1 MFELI
6 KDMIINLYHSEQ
18 PYVLL
23 LNVLVFVA
31 LIVFVLSLTKYWS
44 DHNVMQKFI
53 AKVRADAKEQERL
66 REEEYRKQ
74 FEMNGRFEAKDKM
87 LKLNQKISSQNYSRK
102 HFCYPVRLVSD
113 LSLSRWLCLIFRQS
127 EHLQPDFCWF
137 LLLCLH
143 SKV

>member
-53 AKVRADAKEQERL
+53 AKVRADAKQQVPL
-66 REEEYRKQ
+66 REKHDQKQ
-74 FEMNGRFEAKDKM
+74 IYINLR
-87 LKLNQKISSQNYSRK
+87 I
-102 HFCYPVRLVSD
+102 
-113 LSLSRWLCLIFRQS
+113 
-127 EHLQPDFCWF
+127 
-137 LLLCLH
+137 
-143 SKV
+143 